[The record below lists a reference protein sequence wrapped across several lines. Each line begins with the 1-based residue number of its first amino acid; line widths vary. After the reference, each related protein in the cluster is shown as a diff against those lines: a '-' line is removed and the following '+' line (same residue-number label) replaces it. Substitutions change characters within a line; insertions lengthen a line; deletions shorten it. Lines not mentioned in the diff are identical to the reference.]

1 MSDHNDIITVNDVR
15 PKIAV
20 FVLSAQLRFRKQRLE
35 EAVRLTMAAV
45 IHKLVCVSRQRGSAA
60 ARNLSTSSSLITF
73 KQHDK
78 VGIITLN
85 APGKMN
91 ALSVAMGDE
100 LAGVLQ
106 SLDFEKVGANDA
118 YIDWFG

>member
-1 MSDHNDIITVNDVR
+1 MRNPCRFEGSALSEA
-15 PKIAV
+15 IAV
-20 FVLSAQLRFRKQRLE
+20 KMLPI
-35 EAVRLTMAAV
+35 
-45 IHKLVCVSRQRGSAA
+45 IHKLVPTGRRCVHST
-60 ARNLSTSSSLITF
+60 ARNLSTSSSLVTF

-106 SLDFEKVGANDA
+106 SVDFEKVGAIYA
-118 YIDWFG
+118 CKPY